1 MELLRLLSDLPGV
14 SGNESPV
21 LECVRREFAK
31 LTDDVQTD
39 NLGNVLGIWRA
50 GGAGGRRPHRVM
62 IAAHVDEIG
71 MMVRLVD
78 GNGFIRFNP
87 VGGLDPRVLVAQPVI
102 IHGKEDVRGV
112 IAPDSRWLFGEGD
125 KSRTPDMPELFI
137 DVGRPAGDVKRL
149 VRRGDFISLAQPFYE
164 LNDQVVV
171 GRNFDNRVGVYIMI
185 EALRRLKKPAADVF
199 AVGTV
204 QEEVGLRGATVAAYA
219 IAPDVGI
226 ALDGSLT
233 WDVPGAA
240 EENRHCSMG
249 KGVGIY
255 VMDRNTISN
264 RRIVDLMIGLCEEN
278 DIPYQINL
286 GGGTDAAA
294 MQRARGGA
302 YACTIGPPV
311 RYMHSVVQMCD
322 RDDIEATVRL
332 LAAFLECEALPEALP
347 VKKFVID

>member
-1 MELLRLLSDLPGV
+1 MRLLSDLPGV

-21 LECVRREFAK
+21 LECVRQEFEK
-31 LTDDVQTD
+31 LTDEVQTD
-39 NLGNVLGIWRA
+39 HLGNVLGIRRSSA
-50 GGAGGRRPHRVM
+50 GRSGRPHRVM
-62 IAAHVDEIG
+62 VAAHVDEIG
-71 MMVRLVD
+71 MMVRHVD
-78 GNGFIRFNP
+78 ANGFVKFNP
-87 VGGLDPRVLVAQPVI
+87 VGGLDPRVLIAQQVI
-102 IHGKEDVRGV
+102 IHGSEEVRGI

-125 KSRTPDMPELFI
+125 KSRTPDIPELFI
-137 DVGRPAGDVKRL
+137 DVGRPASEVKRL

-171 GRNFDNRVGVYIMI
+171 SRNFDNRVGVYIMI
-185 EALRRLKKPAADVF
+185 EAMRRLKRPVADVF

-219 IAPDVGI
+219 IEPDIGI

-255 VMDRNTISN
+255 VMDRNTISD
-264 RRIVDLMIGLCEEN
+264 RRIVDLMIGLCEQN
-278 DIPYQINL
+278 DIPYQLNL

-322 RDDIEATVRL
+322 RGDIEATVRL
-332 LAAFLECEALPEALP
+332 LTAFLESEEMIASLP
-347 VKKFVID
+347 VKRFVVD